1 MILRRDIG
9 KTRDIG
15 VRVATVLFVFI
26 AGCHLPNVQPYAEA
40 TAELRDAIEATGEVT
55 VARMKGDSEPFDPE
69 NPPEPADPAYPAW
82 ELAQAWDVRLAA
94 ANALVTYAD
103 ALADIT
109 AAEEASADNMRDL
122 AGAINEIAASLPGVA
137 APSAEVVALATKLG
151 EIAIEV
157 KAAHDL
163 AEAIE
168 RAQPA
173 VEGIAD
179 ILAQDW
185 DDVLVLYQAAHRMHV
200 KDTFLRSD
208 TEKSMK
214 YLEFAT
220 YHTELKN
227 RVEALRVELQTAKF
241 ENPPGRDLIAE
252 LKEAEEL
259 LARAEASD
267 GPYYTELKA
276 RVEALRD
283 ELRTAK
289 FENPSGRDLMA
300 EVREAEELLA
310 ITEAQAGP
318 YLEAYNDLARE
329 RQRVEALFKH
339 AKQATAEWLQTHRD
353 LAAAIKANRRPNWRE
368 LLKTTQELHVLID
381 ALRADERSI
390 DRIGQIE

>member
-1 MILRRDIG
+1 MILLRDIG
-9 KTRDIG
+9 KTRAVGGI
-15 VRVATVLFVFI
+15 VTAVLVLFV
-26 AGCHLPNVQPYAEA
+26 AGCRLPSVQPYANA
-40 TAELRDAIEATGEVT
+40 TAELRDAVETTGEVT
-55 VARMKGDSEPFDPE
+55 VARMKGDSEPFDPK
-69 NPPEPADPAYPAW
+69 NPPEPTDPAYPAW
-82 ELAQAWDVRLAA
+82 ELAQAWEVRLAA
-94 ANALVTYAD
+94 AGALVTYAD

-122 AGAINEIAASLPGVA
+122 AGAIDEIAASLPGVA
-137 APSAEVVALATKLG
+137 APSQEVVALATKLG
-151 EIAIEV
+151 EIALEV

-163 AEAIE
+163 AEAVE

-179 ILAQDW
+179 ILSQDW
-185 DDVLVLYQAAHRMHV
+185 DDMLVLYQTAHRMHV

-208 TEKSMK
+208 TDKSIK

-220 YHTELKN
+220 YYTELKS
-227 RVEALRVELQTAKF
+227 RVEALRAELQ
-241 ENPPGRDLIAE
+241 
-252 LKEAEEL
+252 
-259 LARAEASD
+259 
-267 GPYYTELKA
+267 
-276 RVEALRD
+276 
-283 ELRTAK
+283 TAK
-289 FENPSGRDLMA
+289 FENPSGRDLVAELKEAEDLLTGAEESDGPYYTELKSRVEALRDELREAKFENPSGRDLIA

-339 AKQATAEWLQTHRD
+339 AKEATAAWIQTHRD

-390 DRIGQIE
+390 DRIDEIK